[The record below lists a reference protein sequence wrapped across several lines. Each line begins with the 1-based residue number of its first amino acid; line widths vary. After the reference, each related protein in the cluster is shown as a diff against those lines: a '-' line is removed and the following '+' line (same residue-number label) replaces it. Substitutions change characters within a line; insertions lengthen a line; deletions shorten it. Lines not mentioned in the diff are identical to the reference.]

1 MDNKKPREQWS
12 GRLGFVLATAGS
24 AVGLGNI
31 MKFPWMTGQN
41 GGAAFLF
48 VYIVVMLI
56 IGIGMLI
63 AASIHPASIAIL
75 QPLIGSILPSGQN
88 GLLLFFAVFAPA
100 ALYRGPLNMYGMGAG
115 IAAILTGLSFV
126 PPLALCG
133 MFIAVGYLQG
143 LADPT
148 NSHNTWIS
156 GYTGVDTGIILK
168 RILPYAWVMCLL
180 MLAYVWLTQ

>member
-56 IGIGMLI
+56 IGIGML
-63 AASIHPASIAIL
+63 L
-75 QPLIGSILPSGQN
+75 CDFLIGRN
-88 GLLLFFAVFAPA
+88 GKANAVAS
-100 ALYRGPLNMYGMGAG
+100 YRKL
-115 IAAILTGLSFV
+115 
-126 PPLALCG
+126 
-133 MFIAVGYLQG
+133 VGNKV
-143 LADPT
+143 T
-148 NSHNTWIS
+148 
-156 GYTGVDTGIILK
+156 
-168 RILPYAWVMCLL
+168 
-180 MLAYVWLTQ
+180 

>member
-48 VYIVVMLI
+48 TYIVIMLI

-63 AASIHPASIAIL
+63 CDF
-75 QPLIGSILPSGQN
+75 LIGRN
-88 GLLLFFAVFAPA
+88 GKANAVASYRKLLGNGHFTWMGYLGIFSAMLALAYYAVFGGWM
-100 ALYRGPLNMYGMGAG
+100 LHYIVN
-115 IAAILTGLSFV
+115 SFTT
-126 PPLALCG
+126 LAH
-133 MFIAVGYLQG
+133 IDPSAVGDFFGGAVSAVWTPILG
-143 LADPT
+143 TFIFLAIT
-148 NSHNTWIS
+148 VVI
-156 GYTGVDTGIILK
+156 
-168 RILPYAWVMCLL
+168 YARGRWKKK
-180 MLAYVWLTQ
+180 AFY